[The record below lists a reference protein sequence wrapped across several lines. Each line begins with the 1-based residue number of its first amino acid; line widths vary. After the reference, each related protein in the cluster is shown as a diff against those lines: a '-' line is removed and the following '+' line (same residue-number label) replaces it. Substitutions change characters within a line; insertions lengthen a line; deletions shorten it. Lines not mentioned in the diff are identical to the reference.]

1 MIEQERHCN
10 CVNSLFPVKIS
21 RKVKEIIF
29 QRDKTEKPYEWRFEV
44 RAKRVLRIS
53 HE

>member
-1 MIEQERHCN
+1 MAILNQFGL
-10 CVNSLFPVKIS
+10 NSLFPVKFS
-21 RKVKEIIF
+21 RKVEEILF

-44 RAKRVLRIS
+44 RAKRVLQIS